1 MSQIFNQEL
10 LLGKKFVKGLCLRNK
25 SKSHQSG
32 ISLAQGSKFRG
43 KMPTFGEV
51 SYAAPPCG
59 IISDLEAQPQPIF
72 HSLVF

>member
-1 MSQIFNQEL
+1 MNQIFSQGL
-10 LLGKKFVKGLCLRNK
+10 LLRKKLVKGLCLRNK

-32 ISLAQGSKFRG
+32 ISLAQSSKFRG
-43 KMPTFGEV
+43 QMSTFGEV

-59 IISDLEAQPQPIF
+59 IISDLEAQPQPIL